1 MKRRR
6 PLLTLA
12 QRMEIVAFLLL
23 VTMTLLFLF
32 LRPVTEL
39 ERVRAKGE
47 LVVATRIGNTTYQPW
62 GNGTSGFEYDLASAF
77 AEHLGVELRI
87 LVPDRFEA
95 ILPLVSA
102 GRADMAAA
110 GITITRPRLSQ
121 VRFGP
126 RYMQVTEQLIYRS
139 GGHRPESLADLD
151 GRRILVVAGSSH
163 AATLA
168 QLQPLYPG
176 LQWEAVVD
184 ATPEDLLRQ
193 VWEGEAELTVVD
205 SMELAATLR
214 FFPELRVALELSEP
228 RPLAWAFKRNADS
241 TLLKEAEVFFEQIR
255 EDGRLEQILERY
267 FGHVEVLDY
276 AGILTFMRR
285 IQDRLGRFE
294 PLFREAA
301 EAHDMDWRLLAA
313 ISYQESHWD
322 PRAISHTGVRGL
334 MMLTRATAGQLGIQ
348 DRTDPR
354 KSVFGGAE
362 YFTHLRERLPDDIQ
376 EPDRTWMALAA
387 YNVGLGHFYD
397 ARRIT
402 RAQGGDP
409 DRWVDVM
416 DHLPLLSQPQWH
428 RQTRYGYARGWEP
441 VHYVQNI
448 RSFYDILTWLNG
460 SHETPDEAPPPPP
473 PRRGIAPLEI
483 LPPGL

>member
-1 MKRRR
+1 MRRRR
-6 PLLTLA
+6 PALTLA

-23 VTMTLLFLF
+23 VTLTLLFVLA
-32 LRPVTEL
+32 RPVTEL
-39 ERVRAKGE
+39 DRVLARGE
-47 LVVATRIGNTTYQPW
+47 LVVATRLGNTTYQPW
-62 GNGTSGFEYDLASAF
+62 ANGTSGFEYDLASAF

-87 LVPDRFEA
+87 LVPDRFES
-95 ILPLVSA
+95 ILPMVNA

-126 RYMQVTEQLIYRS
+126 SYMQVTEQLIYRS
-139 GGHRPESLADLD
+139 GTDRPQSLADLE
-151 GRRILVVAGSSH
+151 GRTILVVAGSSH
-163 AATLA
+163 VTTLA
-168 QLQPLYPG
+168 QLQQSYPW
-176 LQWEAVVD
+176 LEWEEVAD
-184 ATPEDLLRQ
+184 TTPEDLLRQ

-228 RPLAWAFKRNADS
+228 RPLAWAFKRDADS
-241 TLLKEAEVFFEQIR
+241 TLLREAEVFFEQIT

-267 FGHVEVLDY
+267 FGHVEMLDY
-276 AGILTFMRR
+276 AGVLTFMRR
-285 IQDRLGRFE
+285 IRNRLERFE

-301 EAHDMDWRLLAA
+301 EVHDMDWRLLAA

-322 PRAISHTGVRGL
+322 PRAVSYTGVRGL

-354 KSVFGGAE
+354 DSVFGGAE
-362 YFTHLRERLPDDIQ
+362 YFTSLRGRLPDDIH

-387 YNVGLGHFYD
+387 YNVGLGHLHD

-402 RAQGGDP
+402 RSQGRDP
-409 DRWVDVM
+409 NRWMDVM
-416 DHLPLLSQPQWH
+416 EHLPLLSQPDWY

-441 VHYVQNI
+441 VQYVQNV
-448 RSFYDILTWLNG
+448 RSFYDILTWLD
-460 SHETPDEAPPPPP
+460 TRDDAPGEPAPLP
-473 PRRGIAPLEI
+473 PRRGVAPLEI
-483 LPPGL
+483 LPPAL